1 VPCVV
6 GPAGPGD
13 HQRQCTSTDPRRD
26 ERPGSDCGKDDIV
39 TETSAESREK
49 GRADRKKRRQGNPV
63 SRLVRSVTL
72 FVSQILDELRKV
84 VRPTGPELLNY
95 TGVVIV
101 FVLVIMGIVTGLDFL
116 FHKVVL
122 LALAG

>member
-1 VPCVV
+1 M
-6 GPAGPGD
+6 
-13 HQRQCTSTDPRRD
+13 
-26 ERPGSDCGKDDIV
+26 